1 MNKTQYNP
9 PNFSKTSQN
18 DVHEIIIYPPP
29 SYLLRPSRDFWHS
42 TEISSSNPCPCN
54 QPNGTRCNLVLL
66 SLSPSET
73 RQRNKDKR
81 RNERRGEGEVL
92 PRSPCFPPV
101 RAHTVQTRI
110 HALCAHCPAFEVESG
125 SATSSLS
132 PPFFL
137 RLFLSFYTTSA
148 SFALWWPTR
157 GLPVKA
163 VEIWFTYV
171 IRVSQPPACFH
182 RRNWT
187 VH

>member
-1 MNKTQYNP
+1 MISGTQLKYR
-9 PNFSKTSQN
+9 
-18 DVHEIIIYPPP
+18 
-29 SYLLRPSRDFWHS
+29 L
-42 TEISSSNPCPCN
+42 PCPCN

-132 PPFFL
+132 P
-137 RLFLSFYTTSA
+137 LFSSVSSSPSTRPSA
-148 SFALWWPTR
+148 SFALWRPTR

-171 IRVSQPPACFH
+171 IRISQPPACFH

>member
-1 MNKTQYNP
+1 MT
-9 PNFSKTSQN
+9 QN
-18 DVHEIIIYPPP
+18 DVHGIIIYPPP
-29 SYLLRPSRDFWHS
+29 SYLLRASRDFWHS

-132 PPFFL
+132 PLFSSVSSSPFTRPL
-137 RLFLSFYTTSA
+137 PLSLSGGRHAAY
-148 SFALWWPTR
+148 L
-157 GLPVKA
+157 
-163 VEIWFTYV
+163 
-171 IRVSQPPACFH
+171 
-182 RRNWT
+182 
-187 VH
+187 

>member
-1 MNKTQYNP
+1 MISGTQLKYR
-9 PNFSKTSQN
+9 
-18 DVHEIIIYPPP
+18 
-29 SYLLRPSRDFWHS
+29 LRIPARVTNRMAHGA
-42 TEISSSNPCPCN
+42 T
-54 QPNGTRCNLVLL
+54 LLL

-132 PPFFL
+132 P
-137 RLFLSFYTTSA
+137 LFSSVSSSPSTRPSA